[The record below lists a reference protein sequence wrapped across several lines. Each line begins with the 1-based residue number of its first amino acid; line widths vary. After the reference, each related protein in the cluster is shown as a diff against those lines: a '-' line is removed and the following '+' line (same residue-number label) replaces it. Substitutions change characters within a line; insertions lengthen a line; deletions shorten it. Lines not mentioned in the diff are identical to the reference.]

1 MKGWAYN
8 HAAHVLQLETLLLKY
23 CKTRAGLETGSDH
36 WDELMEEVCSPRS
49 GRWLCIWSSYCCCLR
64 HSDSPTAEPLNL
76 FRPKSNHYGLNHM
89 KKANTY
95 EVCAGWMGCATLSL
109 ANDIDALKVLP
120 GAPRMR
126 RTSKSNWKKEP
137 RGKTITKVRQR
148 QMNPSH
154 NCFSAWFDGY
164 SAPTDNV

>member
-1 MKGWAYN
+1 
-8 HAAHVLQLETLLLKY
+8 
-23 CKTRAGLETGSDH
+23 
-36 WDELMEEVCSPRS
+36 MEEVCSPRS
-49 GRWLCIWSSYCCCLR
+49 GRWLCICSGCYCCLR

-89 KKANTY
+89 KRANTY

-126 RTSKSNWKKEP
+126 RTSESNRLKKP
-137 RGKTITKVRQR
+137 HAKRITKGRQR

-154 NCFSAWFDGY
+154 NCVSLLDLMGT
-164 SAPTDNV
+164 APPQTMCKSLRYQIKSHDTGKGFASLIHHHRQLSNSYKK